1 MKRFISVFL
10 AAIITAACLLSFSG
24 CQDGNTDETATAE
37 RIIYVS
43 PDGSDESGDGS
54 QTAPFASMDM
64 ARQAVREMK
73 KSGGDIVVEFADGF
87 YQLSDTVV
95 FDENDSGNKNTKVIY
110 RAAKGAHPII
120 SGGRLLDGE
129 WEPAAEVDWL
139 KDGLTAYKAHLERD
153 CKLRAIYVNG
163 KRASMTRRSAKPV
176 AAAGFYAVTQGMA
189 DWAWISEDGIKTA
202 TIIPQSANLPADTR
216 NPRNIELESGST
228 WVKATVCADSL
239 EQTDKGDVRVNF
251 QMPYAAVAQNL
262 GWNTG
267 YSPTNQNDIIN
278 VFEWLDSEGQ
288 FYFDEAGST
297 LYYIPREGEDMS
309 TAQVIIPELE
319 KLIEISG
326 SQPK

>member
-120 SGGRLLDGE
+120 SGGRLFDGE

-139 KDGLTAYKAHLERD
+139 KDGLTAYKAHL
-153 CKLRAIYVNG
+153 
-163 KRASMTRRSAKPV
+163 
-176 AAAGFYAVTQGMA
+176 
-189 DWAWISEDGIKTA
+189 
-202 TIIPQSANLPADTR
+202 
-216 NPRNIELESGST
+216 
-228 WVKATVCADSL
+228 
-239 EQTDKGDVRVNF
+239 
-251 QMPYAAVAQNL
+251 
-262 GWNTG
+262 
-267 YSPTNQNDIIN
+267 
-278 VFEWLDSEGQ
+278 
-288 FYFDEAGST
+288 
-297 LYYIPREGEDMS
+297 
-309 TAQVIIPELE
+309 
-319 KLIEISG
+319 
-326 SQPK
+326 